1 MIYVAS
7 LCYIAK
13 SPTSE
18 NNSLNKNDDVEG
30 NFSCD
35 ECSFKSQMCYNYI
48 AHANYFH
55 PVEQKLKCDKCIYQS
70 QDNEEFILH
79 LKNVHNKQL
88 TSLDDWLNEWL

>member
-1 MIYVAS
+1 MWKEI
-7 LCYIAK
+7 
-13 SPTSE
+13 
-18 NNSLNKNDDVEG
+18 
-30 NFSCD
+30 FSCD

-88 TSLDDWLNEWL
+88 TSLDD